1 MCGCGWRRGGR
12 GDKQT
17 VLSSRKPAPPLLSNL
32 PRVTASSALLSF
44 VFVFGNSL
52 RGVYESVVFL
62 FVIHPFDVGDTIAV
76 GPGVGT
82 GGGERCVVE
91 EIALLT
97 TTLRR
102 LGDGATVAWPNA
114 ALAAAPLVNVSR
126 SGPRAES
133 MKVLVDAGA
142 VVAGVAG
149 VAGGGGGGGG
159 TSLVEEVE
167 AAAGAVV
174 SGSPLDFT
182 GEFAVSVSPG
192 EGEGGGSLGPKLA
205 VSVWWKFSYN
215 GESEKLNKKW
225 RERFGWMDERGLS
238 LFLFLS
244 S

>member
-1 MCGCGWRRGGR
+1 
-12 GDKQT
+12 
-17 VLSSRKPAPPLLSNL
+17 
-32 PRVTASSALLSF
+32 
-44 VFVFGNSL
+44 L

-149 VAGGGGGGGG
+149 GGGSGGGGG

-215 GESEKLNKKW
+215 GESEKLNKN
-225 RERFGWMDERGLS
+225 GERGLDGWMREACLS
-238 LFLFLS
+238 FFFFLHEQHPLSFYPPYFL
-244 S
+244 

>member
-1 MCGCGWRRGGR
+1 MWVWVEAGR
-12 GDKQT
+12 EGRQT

-159 TSLVEEVE
+159 GTSLVEEVE

-225 RERFGWMDERGLS
+225 RGLS